1 MAWATVPCLLIP
13 KTMSANQLNTM
24 SAQELLDIIKLHNES
39 YRKGTPIV
47 SDKEYDTEIERL
59 KQIDPDNEWFQH
71 IEPAKV
77 TASRKVSLPIPMKSL
92 NKVKSLKEFFNW
104 YNQFGINEEECVVIT
119 PKFDGLSLLYNEDTK
134 QAFSRGG
141 AENEGQDCTAHAAM
155 AGFKRNNDI
164 LYYSFGEF
172 VFSCKNWEDNFAG
185 RHSEETGEP
194 YKSPRN
200 TAAGL
205 LMRDQPSP
213 LLKHV
218 DFFRYGTDANS
229 LTQFQTYVQLYS
241 FLCKTYDQ
249 PFLMCTAHP
258 KDITED
264 YLMSLFKEWRKQYY
278 IDGLVIYINNLS
290 LWEKIGRATT
300 TGNPLYAIAYKHP
313 DFTDAFETTVKGVAW
328 RASKAGALK
337 PVVNIDAVD
346 TGDCKMEN
354 PTGNNASW
362 VNNMQIAKGA
372 KILVTRSGGVIPKI
386 LQTLVPA
393 PKEEQE
399 AMWDELAACPH
410 CGQPTIWNQSYKELV
425 CTNPEC
431 PGIKL
436 AKIIFFF
443 TICEVEEMGEETF
456 AKLYDTGFTTIKS
469 ILDITANEVMS
480 IDGFGEGIASNILK
494 NMQKIKQ
501 GVDLPTLMQASDCFQ
516 GIGKVKAQKIID
528 ELSDES
534 LEDLYDCEIE
544 MDESV
549 EQDSI
554 ESAENETWRSF
565 FKGYNAFKQF
575 IRTNNLII
583 KEPEKIQVDENGLF
597 KGMSICFSGIRNSEL
612 EQQIITGGGTI
623 ASGVSKH
630 TTHLVVKSKEGT
642 SSKIAKA
649 EKLGIPIIEIAEFD
663 TYFK

>member
-1 MAWATVPCLLIP
+1 
-13 KTMSANQLNTM
+13 MSTNQLNNM
-24 SAQELLDIIKLHNES
+24 SAQELLDIIKLYNES
-39 YRKGTPIV
+39 YRNGTPLV
-47 SDKEYDTEIERL
+47 SDKEYDEEVERF
-59 KQIDPDNEWFQH
+59 KKIDPDNEWFQH
-71 IEPAKV
+71 IEPVKV

-92 NKVKSLKEFFNW
+92 NKVKSLKEFFIW
-104 YNQFGINEEECVVIT
+104 YNQFGINEEECVIIT
-119 PKFDGLSLLYNEDTK
+119 PKFDGLSLLYDENTK
-134 QAFSRGG
+134 HAFSRGG
-141 AENEGQDCTAHAAM
+141 AENEGQDCTPHAAI

-164 LYYSFGEF
+164 LHYSFGEF
-172 VFSCKNWEDNFAG
+172 VFNCKSWEENFAG
-185 RHSEETGEP
+185 KRSEETGEL

-229 LTQFQTYVQLYS
+229 LTQFQTYAQLYS
-241 FLCKTYDQ
+241 FICKTYNQ
-249 PFLMCTAHP
+249 PFLMCTARP

-264 YLMSLFKEWRKQYY
+264 YFMSLFKEWRKQYY

-290 LWEKIGRATT
+290 LWGKIGRATT

-313 DFTDAFETTVKGVAW
+313 DFTEAFETTVKSIAW

-386 LQTLVPA
+386 LQTLAPA
-393 PKEEQE
+393 SKEEQE
-399 AMWDELAACPH
+399 AMWNKLTACPH
-410 CGQPTIWNQSYKELV
+410 CGQPTAWNQSHKELV
-425 CTNPEC
+425 CTNSEC

-456 AKLYDTGFTTIKS
+456 AKLYDAGFTTIKS
-469 ILDITANEVMS
+469 ILDITVNEIMN
-480 IDGFGEGIASNILK
+480 INGFGEGIASNILK
-494 NMQKIKQ
+494 NMRKIKQ
-501 GVDLPTLMQASDCFQ
+501 GVDLPILMQASDCFQ

-534 LEDLYDCEIE
+534 VEELYDKQIE

-549 EQDSI
+549 EKETI
-554 ESAENETWRSF
+554 ENAKNETWRSF

-575 IRTNNLII
+575 LRINHLVI
-583 KEPEKIQVDENGLF
+583 KEPQKVSIDENGQF
-597 KGMSICFSGIRNSEL
+597 KGMSICFSGVRDAAL
-612 EQQIITGGGTI
+612 EQRIITEGGIIT
-623 ASGVSKH
+623 SGVSKN
-630 TTHLVVKSKEGT
+630 TTHLIVKSKDGT

-649 EKLGIPIIEIAEFD
+649 NKLGIPIIEILEFD